1 MKYTRKVT
9 INSSINHLY
18 KSKLI
23 TLQCKKVLQ
32 ALNMKDAFDVMTTTF
47 PDEGTKIPYKGED
60 IVYSSCIE
68 KETNLLI
75 DKLYKL

>member
-1 MKYTRKVT
+1 
-9 INSSINHLY
+9 
-18 KSKLI
+18 
-23 TLQCKKVLQ
+23 
-32 ALNMKDAFDVMTTTF
+32 MKDAFDVMTTTF